1 MWSDHPFNQRNR
13 ITERTVGVGIA
24 GHREVEGVD
33 KIFKK
38 GVGGGGDLHKIR
50 GLAPLCQVRKE
61 TLKILLILAS
71 LHF

>member
-38 GVGGGGDLHKIR
+38 GVGGGG
-50 GLAPLCQVRKE
+50 GG
-61 TLKILLILAS
+61 S
-71 LHF
+71 S